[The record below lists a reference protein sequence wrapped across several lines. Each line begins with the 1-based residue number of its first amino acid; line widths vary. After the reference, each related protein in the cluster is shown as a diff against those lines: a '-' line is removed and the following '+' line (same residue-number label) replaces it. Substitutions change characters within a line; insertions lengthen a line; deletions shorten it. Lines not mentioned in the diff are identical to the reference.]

1 MGTQPEVD
9 DLREGEGV
17 DLIYEVKIASLSTV
31 RSWWHAFISDC
42 VNSARC

>member
-17 DLIYEVKIASLSTV
+17 DLIYEVKIALSTV